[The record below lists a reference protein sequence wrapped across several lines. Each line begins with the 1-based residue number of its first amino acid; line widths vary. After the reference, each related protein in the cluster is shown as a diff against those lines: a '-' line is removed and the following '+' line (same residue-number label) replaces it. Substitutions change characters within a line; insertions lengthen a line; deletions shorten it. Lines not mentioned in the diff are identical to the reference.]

1 MPKTD
6 QILYEVI
13 ADISPDARGDYLD
26 WLTPHMAQMLTYDGF
41 LSGEIFV
48 SAEDECEITSVYSLR
63 DMAAMD
69 AYLAG
74 PAKEMRAD
82 GVKRFG
88 GKLVARRRILKA
100 L

>member
-1 MPKTD
+1 MANEK
-6 QILYEVI
+6 QVLYEVI
-13 ADISPDARGDYLD
+13 ADISPDARGEYVA
-26 WLTPHMAQMLTYDGF
+26 WLTPHVAQMLTFDGF
-41 LSGEIFV
+41 LSGEIFIN
-48 SAEDECEITSVYSLR
+48 AEDECEITSVYRLR

-88 GKLVARRRILKA
+88 GKLVARRRILKSR
-100 L
+100 